1 MARFLESYTE
11 LSNIM
16 KNIADVKLRRK
27 ELSSMISQ
35 LPQSFITPQA
45 QPIFILISF
54 SAKVLGPATN
64 SNIIANTQN
73 CILFIYSLYD

>member
-35 LPQSFITPQA
+35 LP
-45 QPIFILISF
+45 
-54 SAKVLGPATN
+54 
-64 SNIIANTQN
+64 
-73 CILFIYSLYD
+73 